1 MGERFATT
9 AIDNKIE
16 NMAEKKKIG
25 FTWYPK
31 DWSTSDKVFELTLAE
46 RGLYREFIDMA
57 MENDNNT
64 KVNLPLFARRFNE
77 TGVEIKSMMIKLQKL
92 ELIHFENY
100 IFVPSCQPRLNM
112 INGAKKGGTK
122 SRKNKTKEVKE
133 VKETVKKKT
142 TKPKVDISDE
152 LKVIIGDEN
161 KWWKFNDWIGYRKD
175 INKPVKVESTL
186 KSLAKRFNKE
196 PYDKIKFVV
205 DSSIESGYQGLFW
218 DNYKPQNN
226 KKNSRRV
233 SL

>member
-1 MGERFATT
+1 ME
-9 AIDNKIE
+9 K
-16 NMAEKKKIG
+16 KKKIG

-31 DWSTSDKVFELTLAE
+31 DWSTSDKVFELSLAE

-57 MENDNNT
+57 MENDNNI

-77 TGVEIKSMMIKLQKL
+77 DAVEIKSMMIKLQKL

-112 INGAKKGGTK
+112 IKGAKKGGEK
-122 SRKNKTKEVKE
+122 SRKNKVEEVKE
-133 VKETVKKKT
+133 VNKPVKKKEV
-142 TKPKVDISDE
+142 KPKVNISDE

-175 INKPVKVESTL
+175 IGKKVKAESTL
-186 KSLAKRFNKE
+186 KSLARRFNKE
-196 PYDKIKFVV
+196 SYEKIKFVV
-205 DSSIESGYQGLFW
+205 DSSIECGYQGLFW

>member
-1 MGERFATT
+1 LGKRFATT

-77 TGVEIKSMMIKLQKL
+77 TGIEIKSMMIKLQKL
-92 ELIHFENY
+92 ELIHFENS

-112 INGAKKGGTK
+112 INGAKKGGAK
-122 SRKNKTKEVKE
+122 SRKPKVEEPKKPIKKKEVK
-133 VKETVKKKT
+133 
-142 TKPKVDISDE
+142 TKVNISDE

-175 INKPVKVESTL
+175 IGKQVKAESSL

-196 PYDKIKFVV
+196 SYDKIKFVV

-218 DNYKPQNN
+218 DNYKPQNS
-226 KKNSRRV
+226 KKSSRRV